1 MIRMIFA
8 LAVVSAMAQQ
18 RDLRIEMAPQR
29 KALLIG
35 NNRYPKQ
42 ALANAVNDATD
53 LSAALKATGFQTEL
67 IVDADLRTMDLA
79 VQRFIQTLNAGDV
92 ALFYFSGHGIGVDG
106 ENFLLPISFA
116 AESEADI
123 RYQAY
128 SAARV
133 RDLMKSR
140 NIGLSILILDA
151 CRSNPFRGTRSG
163 GGGLVGM
170 GGAGAFIAFAADEG
184 KTADDNPNERNGL
197 FTKHLLSEIRSL
209 GVGLESLFTRVRAK
223 VYAESKG
230 RQTPFSYSG
239 LLGDFYFVAMPLS
252 PSRPP
257 AAPPPAAPFVLP
269 PAVSPESKGPAPS
282 TAEKRLNPKDGL
294 NYIFIPSGPGIVG
307 CSEQSQCRPDE
318 KPARPI
324 HIAPGFWIGETEVT
338 RQAYEKVMG
347 SVPSLQSAAHL
358 ELAAELRGR
367 LPVTDISP
375 VDAQQYCRKVG
386 LYLPTEFQWEFAARA
401 GVEDSQLQPLQD
413 FGWLAL
419 DPSNSVTSLLK
430 TGEVTRLVAQKKPNA
445 WGLYDM
451 IGNAAEFAMATGDSS
466 KIAVRGGSFVQK
478 VDQVK
483 IWRRSILPD
492 LETTYMDFGFRC
504 AGPNLL

>member
-1 MIRMIFA
+1 MMIRLFCA
-8 LAVVSAMAQQ
+8 LTVLSAMAQQ
-18 RDLRIEMAPQR
+18 RDLRIEVAPQR

-53 LSAALKATGFQTEL
+53 LSAALKTTGFQTEL
-67 IVDADLRTMDLA
+67 VLDADLRTMDMA
-79 VQRFIQTLNAGDV
+79 VQRFVQTLNAGDV
-92 ALFYFSGHGIGVDG
+92 ALFYFSGHGIGAEG
-106 ENFLLPISFA
+106 ENFLLPVSFA

-133 RDLMKSR
+133 RDLVKSR
-140 NIGLSILILDA
+140 NVALSILILDA

-239 LLGDFYFVAMPLS
+239 LLGDFYFLAMPLPANP
-252 PSRPP
+252 PS
-257 AAPPPAAPFVLP
+257 AAPPAPFVLP
-269 PAVSPESKGPAPS
+269 PAKTPATDGPAP
-282 TAEKRLNPKDGL
+282 AANEKRLHSKDGL
-294 NYIFIPSGPGIVG
+294 NYIYIPSGPGVIG
-307 CSEQSQCRPDE
+307 CSSPGQCAPNEQA
-318 KPARPI
+318 ARPV

-338 RQAYEKVMG
+338 RGAYEKVMG
-347 SVPSLQSAAHL
+347 SVPALQSAAHL
-358 ELAAELRGR
+358 ELAAELRSR

-401 GVEDSQLQPLQD
+401 GAEADQPQPIQD
-413 FGWLAL
+413 YAWLSL
-419 DPSNSVTSLLK
+419 DASNTVSSLLK

-466 KIAVRGGSFVQK
+466 KVVVRGGSFVQK

-483 IWRRSILPD
+483 IWRRSMLPD

-504 AGPNLL
+504 AGPNLT